1 MKRVIIGFVLSLGM
15 AVAGPQVTESTTKA
29 EALLVNPDPASF
41 NVAVYP
47 SRDSSGDRKPG
58 YKLGDK
64 LKIYI
69 KTDQNAY
76 VYLFNIDPVG
86 KVDMLLPNLS
96 AGGDNFVKAKYR
108 KIFPTVKDSFT
119 YQVSKPYGV
128 NKLLVVASE
137 RKLNTSQIASF
148 KGKMS
153 TSLVRNQEQLLH
165 QLRLSLQDVNSSSW
179 TADTAHYEVLI
190 EGGKPSAVSKQAR
203 SDTAARVGS
212 RTWKNVDN
220 RKIRVDKGPS
230 VTKKTVFNRYDAEL
244 IAAGFERISI
254 HEGIDFSGIY
264 ERNGEK
270 TKLKVHENIKFYTV
284 AIEKSIVVQPS
295 AQKHSNTP
303 LTWRDVR
310 EWKTTVDFSSGVNMY
325 SIFNRYDAELVAD
338 GYKILK
344 RSQKDGYFVSEY
356 EKYPKKAKL
365 IVTKNKNHYAVRIE
379 RE

>member
-1 MKRVIIGFVLSLGM
+1 MKRGIIGFVLSLGM

-29 EALLVNPDPASF
+29 EALLVNPDPVSF

-96 AGGDNFVKAKYR
+96 VGGDNFVKAKYR
-108 KIFPTVKDSFT
+108 KVFPTFKDSFT
-119 YQVSKPYGV
+119 YQISRPYGV

-165 QLRLSLQDVNSSSW
+165 QLRLALQDVESSSW

-190 EGGKPSAVSKQAR
+190 EGGKPPAVSNR
-203 SDTAARVGS
+203 LNTTARVGG
-212 RTWKNVDN
+212 RTWQNSEKWKT
-220 RKIRVDKGPS
+220 RIDKGPS
-230 VTKKTVFNRYDAEL
+230 VTKKIVFNRYDAEL
-244 IAAGFERISI
+244 IAAGFQRVSI
-254 HEGIDFSGIY
+254 NEGIDFLGVY
-264 ERNGEK
+264 ERNDEK
-270 TKLKVHENIKFYTV
+270 TKLKVHENSKYYTV
-284 AIEKSIVVQPS
+284 SIEKSAMVQQS
-295 AQKHSNTP
+295 VGKNSNTP
-303 LTWRDVR
+303 VTWRDVL
-310 EWKTTVDFSSGVNMY
+310 EWKTTVDFSPEVNMY
-325 SIFNRYDAELVAD
+325 SIFNQYDAELVAA
-338 GYKILK
+338 GYKRMK
-344 RSQKDGYFVSEY
+344 RSQKDGHFVSKY

-365 IVTKNKNHYAVRIE
+365 MVHKHKNYYAVRIE